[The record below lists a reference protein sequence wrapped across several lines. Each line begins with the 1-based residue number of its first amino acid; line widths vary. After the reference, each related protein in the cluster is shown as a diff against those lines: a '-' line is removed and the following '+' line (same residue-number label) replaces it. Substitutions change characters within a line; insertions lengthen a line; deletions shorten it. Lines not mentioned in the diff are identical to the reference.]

1 MKSTVYKVLWLISGI
16 LLIVAGVFCII
27 NPQATLLSLAI
38 VLGVFMLVSGIL
50 NIVAFAGAHN
60 EIFGSGWL
68 LVEGILNCII
78 GVFLLFNEWIT
89 VAALP
94 FIFGMWVLFS
104 GLCRLIGSFDMK
116 KLGLRSWGWM
126 LFFGILGI
134 AIGIFSFFKPFVA
147 MLAIS
152 ILVGIYLILE
162 GAATIFGWG
171 FARKIL

>member
-1 MKSTVYKVLWLISGI
+1 MAYFGYFVNRCRGVLHHK
-16 LLIVAGVFCII
+16 
-27 NPQATLLSLAI
+27 PQATLLSLAI

-116 KLGLRSWGWM
+116 KLGCAPGDGCCS
-126 LFFGILGI
+126 
-134 AIGIFSFFKPFVA
+134 
-147 MLAIS
+147 LAFW
-152 ILVGIYLILE
+152 
-162 GAATIFGWG
+162 A
-171 FARKIL
+171 